1 MYEVFFFNIF
11 MGQGDGVG
19 LGVEGGN
26 CSNELYNPKTM
37 GQGFLKA
44 WWQENY
50 KFKPQFPD
58 QTCQVQI
65 T

>member
-11 MGQGDGVG
+11 MGQGDGAG

-26 CSNELYNPKTM
+26 RSNELYNPKTM

-44 WWQENY
+44 W
-50 KFKPQFPD
+50 
-58 QTCQVQI
+58 
-65 T
+65 